1 MLSSGAFCVSGSKCT
16 SLIYFVNSFHSVGSV
31 LSFILQHVDS
41 TIFENAFFSQY
52 IVFGI
57 SIVHEVVEAICA
69 HVWVLFNTVSLAYMS
84 GFFFFASTLLFL
96 LLWLCNLSS

>member
-16 SLIYFVNSFHSVGSV
+16 SLIHFVNSFHSDGSV

-84 GFFFFASTLLFL
+84 GFFFCQHPIVFIIMAL
-96 LLWLCNLSS
+96 